1 MKFRRAFLLVL
12 LALVPAVLTGWLHPH
27 RPDWKEAW
35 NPVPSVTLEELRAMP
50 DSPTLW
56 IDAREPGD
64 YAEGHLPGAF
74 NLSETAWEAN
84 LPAVID
90 AWTPELR
97 VVVYCDGGGCHAS
110 RATATRLRREI
121 GATHIYILKDGWAS
135 LASLKAAP

>member
-1 MKFRRAFLLVL
+1 VKFRRVFLLLL
-12 LALVPAVLTGWLHPH
+12 LALIPSFLTGWLHPR

-50 DSPTLW
+50 AARTVW
-56 IDAREPGD
+56 IDAREPDD
-64 YAEGHLPGAF
+64 YAKGHLPGAL
-74 NLSETAWEAN
+74 NLSETAWETS

-90 AWTPELR
+90 VWTPEFR
-97 VVVYCDGGGCHAS
+97 VVVYCDGGGCQAS

-121 GATHIYILKDGWAS
+121 GAAHVYILKDGWAA